1 MKELD
6 QYGKRTSHYGN
17 GPWPAFS
24 GVPLGANEQEM
35 ESVTDALASIAG
47 RANLNFVVLKRE
59 GLLTALVKE

>member
-1 MKELD
+1 
-6 QYGKRTSHYGN
+6 
-17 GPWPAFS
+17 
-24 GVPLGANEQEM
+24 LGANEQEM